1 MRLPNPHKYYN
12 WRFLY
17 TKVFLPTPS
26 RTGGLIT
33 LKLPIENE
41 SGAIPNSFSRKLI
54 LLSNLWGSL
63 HTPLSGFYLSFL
75 DIKTTVSTWHDTR

>member
-33 LKLPIENE
+33 LKLPTNT
-41 SGAIPNSFSRKLI
+41 GCQQCQHPV
-54 LLSNLWGSL
+54 
-63 HTPLSGFYLSFL
+63 LSGKITK
-75 DIKTTVSTWHDTR
+75 DIRTKPQQGTNNQ